1 MINIFLE
8 KIEKKLIFCHNVQ
21 NVIQYIGDSMHII
34 NYDIEDTTIFINED
48 YLDLKSIDDEDLSS
62 VLKELILKLNTIYKL
77 ELKGYYKMLIFHHE
91 MLGSFLQLHRIDD
104 LEFSRCLIDLKIT
117 IFLDSTI
124 YIKTDDFD
132 LLTKGDIYLH
142 QKFLY
147 QNLSCFSKEELLKI
161 IENVD
166 FVYGEEALEV
176 KSYPKIKKDKCPL

>member
-1 MINIFLE
+1 M
-8 KIEKKLIFCHNVQ
+8 Q

-34 NYDIEDTTIFINED
+34 DYDIEDTTIFLNED
-48 YLDLKSIDDEDLSS
+48 YLNLKMIEDEDLSS

-91 MLGSFLQLHRIDD
+91 MLGSFLQLHRLDD

-124 YIKTDDFD
+124 YVKTNDFD
-132 LLTKGDIYLH
+132 LLTKGEFYFH

-147 QNLSCFSKEELLKI
+147 QNLSMFSKEELLKI

-166 FVYGEEALEV
+166 FIYGEEALEISHYQ
-176 KSYPKIKKDKCPL
+176 KGKKDMCPL